1 MSRKKLWFALGAA
14 AGVGLVAAA
23 AHRRR
28 QAARELET
36 VVRLRAAE
44 APRGR
49 NIVVLG
55 AGFGG
60 IHTTAGLLRRIPADS
75 GWTVTLVDRPNYFLF
90 TPLLY
95 HAATGLVDPS
105 NILFPVRSL
114 SRDPHF
120 VFREARVEG
129 IDFEGRTVRLDDGEL
144 PYDVLVVA
152 LGSVTNFFGQDEA
165 LRDALTLKNVA
176 DGIGIRNRIIDAF
189 ERADITRDPEER
201 RRCLTFV
208 VVGGGATGVEL
219 IGAIRGLVHGT
230 LPRQYPRIRPEEV
243 RLVLF
248 EAHEQILSTLPSE
261 MATRAQRRLRELGIE
276 VRTGVRVAHVTA
288 DGAETEAGERVP
300 ARTVVWAAGIRP
312 VPLADTLDVAH
323 ARGGRL
329 EVDDYFEIPGRPGV
343 YAIGD
348 VAAMHDRGTGGL
360 LPPSAA
366 VACQQGDALAE
377 ILTDR
382 LAGREARPFRYRHR
396 GELVSLGRHEAVA
409 EVFGRRLTGFP
420 AWVVWRV
427 FYLSQLLG
435 FKNRVSVALDWS
447 FAYFYQRETVR
458 LDV

>member
-1 MSRKKLWFALGAA
+1 MA
-14 AGVGLVAAA
+14 V
-23 AHRRR
+23 AHRQREN
-28 QAARELET
+28 ARHADT
-36 VVRLRAAE
+36 VVRLRATE

-55 AGFGG
+55 AGFAG
-60 IHTTAGLLRRIPADS
+60 IHATAGLLRRIPADS
-75 GWTVTLVDRPNYFLF
+75 GWTITLVDRRNYFLF

-105 NILFPVRSL
+105 NILFPVRTL
-114 SRDPHF
+114 SREPHF
-120 VFREARVEG
+120 VFREAQVEG
-129 IDFEGRTVRLDDGEL
+129 LDFDARTVRLDDGEL
-144 PYDVLVVA
+144 PYDVLVLA
-152 LGSVTNFFGQDEA
+152 LGSVTNFFGQEA
-165 LRDALTLKNVA
+165 ALQDALTLKNVA
-176 DGIGIRNRIIDAF
+176 DSIGIRNRIIDAF

-230 LPRQYPRIRPEEV
+230 LHRQYPRIRAEEV

-248 EAHEQILSTLPSE
+248 EAHDQVLSTLPPALAAA
-261 MATRAQRRLRELGIE
+261 ATRRLRELGIE
-276 VRTGVRVAHVTA
+276 VRTGIRVAHVDA
-288 DGAETEAGERVP
+288 EGAETQDGERVP
-300 ARTVVWAAGIRP
+300 ARTVVWAAGVRP
-312 VPLADTLDVAH
+312 APLAEALPLEK

-329 EVDDYFEIPGRPGV
+329 QVDDFLEVAGRPGV
-343 YAIGD
+343 YAVGD
-348 VAAMHDRGTGGL
+348 LAAAHDRATGGL

-366 VACQQGDALAE
+366 VACQQGDALAAIITE
-377 ILTDR
+377 R
-382 LAGREARPFRYRHR
+382 LAGREAPPFRFRHR

-420 AWVVWRV
+420 AWVVWRA

-458 LDV
+458 LDVPCEAPTQ